1 MYAVQVIG
9 SESLSTFK
17 PLIDKLK
24 DKRQACDR
32 VIIYCPR
39 IKVVVALYGFFKV
52 SWELTCFFDRHIQPT
67 RKAS

>member
-39 IKVVVALYGFFKV
+39 IKVVVALYGIFKGELGVDVFF
-52 SWELTCFFDRHIQPT
+52 
-67 RKAS
+67 